1 MKDDEKNE
9 NKIVLDISK
18 ILAGRPDLTEESLF
32 DLPLRNLLKIQE
44 DRLFA
49 EWTEKTKDTEFVRRC
64 KKFYH
69 NYQNFTK
76 YVPESVVLMGLAK
89 CNPSDICT
97 EEVVQNLP
105 YNKDYY
111 EILEKRKGWRGPEY
125 VIRHHSDYGEY
136 HTDEIVGKEIL
147 LYYYPEIGNF
157 SFKIYTFKDI
167 FSCFYLSPYDKND
180 ENEKKESLYVSL
192 IDVILGDA
200 EAIINA
206 NVEKEDASS
215 RNKDYFKDRNEFF
228 KQDYVMDFLDLIR
241 NKRNP
246 DAIVLSN

>member
-18 ILAGRPDLTEESLF
+18 ILEGRPDLTKELLL
-32 DLPLRNLLKIQE
+32 DLSLRNLLKIQE

-49 EWTEKTKDTEFVRRC
+49 EWTEKTKNAEFVRRC

-69 NYQNFTK
+69 NYHNFTK
-76 YVPESVVLMGLAK
+76 YVPESVILMGLAK
-89 CNPSDICT
+89 CNPSDICI

-125 VIRHHSDYGEY
+125 AIRHRSDYGEY
-136 HTDEIVGKEIL
+136 HTDEMVGKEIL

-167 FSCFYLSPYDKND
+167 FDCFYLSSYDN
-180 ENEKKESLYVSL
+180 NEKKESLYVSL

-200 EAIINA
+200 EAIINT
-206 NVEKEDASS
+206 NVEKGDASS
-215 RNKDYFKDRNEFF
+215 RSKDYFKDRNEFF